1 MVVSRHLSLCKRIS
15 LKGLLSKISH
25 ILYGT
30 SNIDPWTPLQRA
42 EESRDVLTLRG
53 AVLDFRV
60 YEDMDHIIN
69 DDEIAALRD
78 LIQA

>member
-1 MVVSRHLSLCKRIS
+1 
-15 LKGLLSKISH
+15 
-25 ILYGT
+25 LYGT
-30 SNIDPWTPLQRA
+30 SNIDPWIPLQRA
-42 EESRDVLTLRG
+42 EESRDVLTLRM

-60 YEDMDHIIN
+60 YEDMDRIIN